1 MILHHL
7 LSITFALII
16 DRLIGDPPTWPHP
29 VKMIGSL
36 ILRLERFLNKGKH
49 RKAKG
54 TVLLVLILVSVFLV
68 TWGIVLAAYQIHSI
82 LGIVV
87 EAMLIATTIAQKG
100 LKEAAL
106 GVYQPLKDGDME
118 KAKQRVSM
126 IVGRD
131 TANLDESEITRAT
144 VETVAENCSDGITAP
159 LFWACIG
166 GAPLAMAY
174 RAVNTCD
181 SMVGYK
187 NEQYL
192 YFGWASARFDDVVNW
207 IPSRLT
213 GFCMMMANRSAVLS
227 KGQALS
233 QLRQEAKK
241 HPSPNSGWGEAAA
254 AILLGVQLGGVNYY
268 KGIKSERE
276 RMGQAIHQLQKE
288 HIIQTNRI
296 MAHTVWLFFILLWI
310 GGGSIA
316 LTSTWS

>member
-1 MILHHL
+1 MILHNL

-36 ILRLERFLNKGKH
+36 ILRLERFLNKGNH

-54 TVLLVLILVSVFLV
+54 IVLLVLILVIVFLV

-82 LGIVV
+82 LGIAV

-166 GAPLAMAY
+166 GAPLAMVY

-187 NEQYL
+187 NDQYL

-213 GFCMMMANRSAVLS
+213 GFCMMMANHSNILS
-227 KGQALS
+227 KRQALS

-241 HPSPNSGWGEAAA
+241 HPSPNSGWGEAAV

-296 MAHTVWLFFILLWI
+296 MTHTVWLFFILLWI
-310 GGGSIA
+310 GGGCIA